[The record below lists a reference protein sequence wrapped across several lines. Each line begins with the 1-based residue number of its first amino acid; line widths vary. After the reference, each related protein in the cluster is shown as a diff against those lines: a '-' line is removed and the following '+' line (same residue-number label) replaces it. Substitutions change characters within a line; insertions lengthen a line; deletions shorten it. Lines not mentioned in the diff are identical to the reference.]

1 MTSSVACE
9 SVISPRVSFDLFLRS
24 KPARVTRAWL
34 AWVRRLSSDASTE
47 PCARTRGGWGG
58 GRACACG
65 ESDARRG
72 RASGETIDHG
82 CRVVTPANFSRE
94 PIITGQRLI
103 AARPPAA
110 SAPGHALG
118 AARAHSR
125 TRARTSW
132 PTARDPTSGRR
143 RRVRPASSLPRRT
156 AEPTPARAA
165 PRPRP
170 ARALLRVDRRK
181 APRCGV
187 PSFGAPALTPRL
199 PPPLLPTDPGADG
212 RIICTGQHGQ
222 GCRTLLVYPQVRRG
236 TPPRAAPTS
245 PRARRDEIPSL
256 PLSLTPLPPFSFS
269 SQGAS
274 NVRCALCS
282 TVTQVPSSGADTA
295 QLDCAG
301 CRTRLAYARGAAS
314 VRCSVCDTVNAASS
328 SGAGHASRCQC
339 GGCGIQ
345 LMYAAGARSV
355 MCAAC
360 NFVTHVDAGA
370 SSHGGSR
377 APSSNNPLGPKMVVV
392 ENPPTLDASGKMV
405 SNMAVGVVAE

>member
-1 MTSSVACE
+1 VRGKGGRAARGGERAARARGSGARAAGAPRGRRRARSRARGARRRGTHPKNPHPATQSCACMTSSVACE

-24 KPARVTRAWL
+24 TPARVTRAWL

-165 PRPRP
+165 PRERP
-170 ARALLRVDRRK
+170 SCDDPPA
-181 APRCGV
+181 GV
-187 PSFGAPALTPRL
+187 
-199 PPPLLPTDPGADG
+199 
-212 RIICTGQHGQ
+212 
-222 GCRTLLVYPQVRRG
+222 
-236 TPPRAAPTS
+236 
-245 PRARRDEIPSL
+245 
-256 PLSLTPLPPFSFS
+256 
-269 SQGAS
+269 
-274 NVRCALCS
+274 
-282 TVTQVPSSGADTA
+282 
-295 QLDCAG
+295 
-301 CRTRLAYARGAAS
+301 
-314 VRCSVCDTVNAASS
+314 
-328 SGAGHASRCQC
+328 
-339 GGCGIQ
+339 
-345 LMYAAGARSV
+345 
-355 MCAAC
+355 
-360 NFVTHVDAGA
+360 
-370 SSHGGSR
+370 
-377 APSSNNPLGPKMVVV
+377 
-392 ENPPTLDASGKMV
+392 
-405 SNMAVGVVAE
+405 

>member
-187 PSFGAPALTPRL
+187 PSFGAPPP

-236 TPPRAAPTS
+236 TPPRAARDAAPTS
-245 PRARRDEIPSL
+245 PRARHTRSPPS
-256 PLSLTPLPPFSFS
+256 PPPSRPSPPFPFPPRAPPTSDAPSARPSRRSRAPARTPRS
-269 SQGAS
+269 S
-274 NVRCALCS
+274 
-282 TVTQVPSSGADTA
+282 T
-295 QLDCAG
+295 
-301 CRTRLAYARGAAS
+301 ARGAA
-314 VRCSVCDTVNAASS
+314 RAWRTRAARRACD
-328 SGAGHASRCQC
+328 
-339 GGCGIQ
+339 
-345 LMYAAGARSV
+345 
-355 MCAAC
+355 AAC
-360 NFVTHVDAGA
+360 AT
-370 SSHGGSR
+370 R
-377 APSSNNPLGPKMVVV
+377 
-392 ENPPTLDASGKMV
+392 
-405 SNMAVGVVAE
+405 

>member
-1 MTSSVACE
+1 M
-9 SVISPRVSFDLFLRS
+9 
-24 KPARVTRAWL
+24 ARVGAPPVLRRFDRAL
-34 AWVRRLSSDASTE
+34 CANARRV
-47 PCARTRGGWGG
+47 GG

-143 RRVRPASSLPRRT
+143 RRVRPAPSLPRRT

-170 ARALLRVDRRK
+170 ARASPRVDRRK

-187 PSFGAPALTPRL
+187 PSLAPRPD
-199 PPPLLPTDPGADG
+199 PPPSPPPSSPPTQAPTAASSARDNTARDAAPSSCTRRCVAGPPRVPPPRPPARDETRSPPSPSPSRPSPLFLFLPGRLQRPMRPLLDRHAGPE
-212 RIICTGQHGQ
+212 
-222 GCRTLLVYPQVRRG
+222 LRRG
-236 TPPRAAPTS
+236 HRAARLRGVPHA
-245 PRARRDEIPSL
+245 PGVRARRGERAMQRVRHGECGERGRGKCVAL
-256 PLSLTPLPPFSFS
+256 P
-269 SQGAS
+269 
-274 NVRCALCS
+274 VR
-282 TVTQVPSSGADTA
+282 
-295 QLDCAG
+295 
-301 CRTRLAYARGAAS
+301 R
-314 VRCSVCDTVNAASS
+314 VRDSA
-328 SGAGHASRCQC
+328 
-339 GGCGIQ
+339 
-345 LMYAAGARSV
+345 
-355 MCAAC
+355 
-360 NFVTHVDAGA
+360 HV
-370 SSHGGSR
+370 R
-377 APSSNNPLGPKMVVV
+377 RRR
-392 ENPPTLDASGKMV
+392 
-405 SNMAVGVVAE
+405 AVGDVRGV

>member
-9 SVISPRVSFDLFLRS
+9 SVISPSVSFDLLLRS
-24 KPARVTRAWL
+24 TPARVTRAWL

-143 RRVRPASSLPRRT
+143 RRVRPAPSLPRRT

-170 ARALLRVDRRK
+170 ARASPRVDRRK

-187 PSFGAPALTPRL
+187 PSLAPRPDPPPFPPPPPPPHRHRRRRPHHLHGTTRPGVPHPPRVPAGASRDPPACRPHVPPRETRRDPI
-199 PPPLLPTDPGADG
+199 PPPLPHAPPPLFLFLPG
-212 RIICTGQHGQ
+212 RLQ
-222 GCRTLLVYPQVRRG
+222 RPMRPLLDRHAGPELRRG
-236 TPPRAAPTS
+236 HRAARLRGVPHA
-245 PRARRDEIPSL
+245 PGVRARRGERAMQRVRHGERGRRGRGTRVAL
-256 PLSLTPLPPFSFS
+256 P
-269 SQGAS
+269 
-274 NVRCALCS
+274 VR
-282 TVTQVPSSGADTA
+282 
-295 QLDCAG
+295 
-301 CRTRLAYARGAAS
+301 R
-314 VRCSVCDTVNAASS
+314 VRDSA
-328 SGAGHASRCQC
+328 
-339 GGCGIQ
+339 
-345 LMYAAGARSV
+345 
-355 MCAAC
+355 
-360 NFVTHVDAGA
+360 HV
-370 SSHGGSR
+370 R
-377 APSSNNPLGPKMVVV
+377 RRR
-392 ENPPTLDASGKMV
+392 
-405 SNMAVGVVAE
+405 AVGDVRGV